1 MITSVQL
8 GRGGGQSIFSLQTF
22 RGSSFEEGVSWISLD
37 VIALASW
44 IVSQSAAAF
53 TVTFSLWN
61 PEVVDER
68 LRFLGF
74 YQAGSVEVQG
84 HLEGEHSTDAWLRQL
99 PPRAAERGRA

>member
-22 RGSSFEEGVSWISLD
+22 RGSSFEEGVSWMSLD

-44 IVSQSAAAF
+44 IVSQSA
-53 TVTFSLWN
+53 TFSLWN

-68 LRFLGF
+68 LRFSGF